1 MESVLLIL
9 PDFLVILLGLFLFQ
23 KLDYPREFWNKAE
36 KLVFYVLFPPLL
48 FNSVSSASIGLASA
62 GKFLAVAVAAM
73 LIAVAVAWCVRYAVK
88 DNDLT
93 HASVFQCGFRFNTYI
108 GFAVASRLYGDEGTS
123 LLALLIAFWVPISNA
138 IAVGVLAAAV
148 AKAESGGARTNI
160 LASTVRAVVRNPL
173 IIATVLGLL
182 VNVSG
187 LSVPKTA
194 HVFLA
199 DLGNASL
206 AMGLLCIGA
215 GLRTQDFKAHMP
227 LIAASTVDR
236 LILVPLIA
244 WGMGAAFGVAPVE
257 AGVAIIFAA
266 LPTAQ
271 SCYVMTASMRGDAGA
286 VANVTTAQTLAAMAT
301 LPFWLAALLL

>member
-9 PDFLVILLGLFLFQ
+9 PDFLVILLGLFLVK

-62 GKFLAVAVAAM
+62 SHFLVVAIAGMLLAVVA
-73 LIAVAVAWCVRYAVK
+73 AWCVRYVVK
-88 DNDLT
+88 DSDLT

-108 GFAVASRLYGDEGTS
+108 GFAVASRLYGDDGTS

-138 IAVGVLAAAV
+138 IAVSVLAAAV
-148 AKAESGGARTNI
+148 ARQESKGREGSI
-160 LASTVRAVVRNPL
+160 LRSTVRAVIRNPL
-173 IIATVLGLL
+173 IIATVLGLI

-187 LSVPKTA
+187 LKVPQTA
-194 HVFLA
+194 HTFLA

-215 GLRTQDFKAHMP
+215 GLRTKDFRAHMP
-227 LIAASTVDR
+227 LIGASTVDR
-236 LILVPLIA
+236 LIVVPLIA
-244 WGMGAAFGVAPVE
+244 WGMSAAFGLSPVE
-257 AGVAIIFAA
+257 AGVAIVFAA

-301 LPFWLAALLL
+301 LPFWLAMLLL

>member
-48 FNSVSSASIGLASA
+48 FNSVSSASISLASA

-73 LIAVAVAWCVRYAVK
+73 FIAVAVAWCVRYAVK

-138 IAVGVLAAAV
+138 IAVGALAAAV

-244 WGMGAAFGVAPVE
+244 WGMGAAFGLAPVE

>member
-148 AKAESGGARTNI
+148 AKAESGGARKNI
-160 LASTVRAVVRNPL
+160 LASTVPSFAIRSSSRPC
-173 IIATVLGLL
+173 
-182 VNVSG
+182 S
-187 LSVPKTA
+187 
-194 HVFLA
+194 
-199 DLGNASL
+199 
-206 AMGLLCIGA
+206 
-215 GLRTQDFKAHMP
+215 
-227 LIAASTVDR
+227 
-236 LILVPLIA
+236 
-244 WGMGAAFGVAPVE
+244 AF
-257 AGVAIIFAA
+257 
-266 LPTAQ
+266 
-271 SCYVMTASMRGDAGA
+271 S
-286 VANVTTAQTLAAMAT
+286 
-301 LPFWLAALLL
+301 